1 VGFDERLSL
10 FAFAVCGLMLA
21 TSMSCPALFEGALAE
36 EWYLREVQEW
46 CKYYEGSCI
55 SGIK

>member
-10 FAFAVCGLMLA
+10 FAFAVCELMLA

-36 EWYLREVQEW
+36 EWYLREVQAAVV
-46 CKYYEGSCI
+46 
-55 SGIK
+55 